1 MSVRRHHVVFSV
13 LTAALMGVACIGAD
27 GPAGP
32 PGPAGE
38 AGVQGPAGEAGVQGP
53 QGPQGPAG
61 DAGAQGPQGPQGPAG
76 DAGEPGTSVGTLLGT
91 ITDLVAHRPVA
102 AATVTLDPAVMAAAA
117 TGTDGRYAFMAL
129 PAGVYQ
135 VTARYMTFPPVTRTV
150 SILAGRPTTLD
161 MVFQNWNPASD
172 ACITCHGTRDPGIVA
187 DYKAGAMAQEVSCQD
202 CHGTDT
208 TGGPRHNPLPTAT
221 TCARCHENQ
230 FRGHQAN
237 RHSIGEQRMY
247 EAGRLDDLPPCTN
260 DDRALESAGTATC
273 TNCHNVET
281 RCDSCHT
288 RHRFRSAE
296 ARSPSACGTCHMG
309 PDHSQYEIYMLSKH
323 GVIYQNEGDS
333 GRAPSCS
340 GCHMSRRRT
349 ATDGTTYTDHD
360 LSFGI
365 AYGPVGGRDTHM
377 SFRRGAQLP
386 YTLTGTALS
395 ANTAWDPRAA
405 VDFAGADG
413 TPDSAYTND
422 RDGTIVQVADATNV
436 LTARRAE
443 MLSVCDSCHARSFA
457 DFRLRVADGMH
468 TNVTTL
474 THEAEDIIRALNF
487 DGLIVPTVASR
498 PTNPDAVGAI
508 ILGGAQLYRR
518 LSAVE
523 RAFFELYKYDAVKTW
538 HGAYHANPDYAHW
551 YGWAAAN
558 LHFADIADGAYRA
571 RREAALEY
579 AIRNGRTTVWTVPY
593 QGVVWTTGSMVE
605 TFDLFPA
612 GTTSVD
618 SFGSGTPINYTG
630 ITFH

>member
-1 MSVRRHHVVFSV
+1 MSARRSHVLVSLLSAAV
-13 LTAALMGVACIGAD
+13 MTAACIGAD

-32 PGPAGE
+32 MGPAGE
-38 AGVQGPAGEAGVQGP
+38 AGAPGPAGDAGAQGPAGPRGATGETGAT
-53 QGPQGPAG
+53 GPQGPAG
-61 DAGAQGPQGPQGPAG
+61 DAGAQG
-76 DAGEPGTSVGTLLGT
+76 DPGVSVGTLLGT
-91 ITDLVAHRPVA
+91 ITDAVAHRPVTG
-102 AATVTLDPAVMAAAA
+102 ATVTLDPAVMTAA
-117 TGTDGRYAFMAL
+117 TTAADGRYTFMAL

-135 VTARYMTFPPVTRTV
+135 VTARYMAYPPVTRSV

-161 MVFQNWNPASD
+161 LVFQNWNPASD
-172 ACITCHGTRDPGIVA
+172 ACIVCHGTRDPGIVA

-202 CHGTDT
+202 CHGPDT

-237 RHSIGEQRMY
+237 RHAIGEQRMY
-247 EAGRLDDLPPCTN
+247 EAGRLDDLPSCTV
-260 DDRALESAGTATC
+260 DRALESAGTATC
-273 TNCHNVET
+273 TNCHNIET

-309 PDHSQYEIYMLSKH
+309 PDHSQYEAYILSKH

-340 GCHMSRRRT
+340 GCHMPRHLT
-349 ATDGTTYTDHD
+349 AADGTRYTDHD
-360 LSFGI
+360 LSYGI

-377 SFRRGAQLP
+377 SFRRNGQLP
-386 YTLTGTALS
+386 YTLTGTTLGP
-395 ANTAWDPRAA
+395 NTAYDPRAA
-405 VDFAGADG
+405 IDFAGADG
-413 TPDSAYTND
+413 TPDSAYPSD
-422 RDGTIVQVADATNV
+422 RDGTIVQVADATGV
-436 LTARRAE
+436 LAARRTE
-443 MLSVCDSCHARSFA
+443 MLTVCDSCHARSFA

-468 TNVTTL
+468 VNVTEL

-487 DGLIVPTVASR
+487 DGLIVPSVASR
-498 PTNPDAVGAI
+498 PSNPDAIGAI

-518 LSAVE
+518 LSLPE

-558 LHFADIADGAYRA
+558 LHFADIADAAYRA
-571 RREAALEY
+571 RREYALEY

-593 QGVVWTTGSMVE
+593 QGVVWSTGSMDE
-605 TFDLFPA
+605 TYDLFPA
-612 GTTSVD
+612 GTTAVD
-618 SFGSGTPINYTG
+618 SFGSGTPITYTG